1 MKKPE
6 LLAPAGNLK
15 KLEIAAMYGADAIYI
30 GGKQFSL
37 RSNASNF
44 SLEDIKNGV
53 AFAKQYNTKIYVV
66 VNIIF
71 HNDDLEGLKEY
82 LQDLES
88 AGVAGI
94 ICADLIVIDYIK
106 QYAPSL
112 EIHVSTQ
119 QSLTN
124 HQAIKYYENLGVD
137 RVVLAREVSYSELQS
152 IRTNTSL
159 EIEYFVH
166 GAMCV
171 SYSGRCMLSNYY
183 SKRDSNRGGCSQSC
197 RWNYNLLKEDE
208 NDKLT
213 NITKEETPFT
223 MSSKDL
229 SLSENLP
236 QLIDLGID
244 SFKIEGRMKSIY
256 YLATI
261 ISSYRKII
269 DDYLAKKSEFIY
281 NESYS
286 KDLQAAANRSVSTG
300 FFNDD
305 MAYDKQ
311 LYQNRQEHPTKEFVG
326 YVLDY
331 NEELQLIK
339 VEQRNYFA
347 IGDKVQIFAPNQ
359 DKHDLVVAK
368 MYDRDMNEIDV
379 ARHPQEMIYL
389 ECEQKI
395 QEHSMIR
402 KVI

>member
-44 SLEDIKNGV
+44 SLEDIKHGV
-53 AFAKQYNTKIYVV
+53 EFAKRYNTKIYVV

-71 HNDDLEGLKEY
+71 HNDDLTGLKEY
-82 LQDLES
+82 LQNLES
-88 AGVAGI
+88 IGVTGI

-124 HQAIKYYENLGVD
+124 HQAIKYYEKLGVN
-137 RVVLAREVSYSELQS
+137 RVVLAREVSYSELQK
-152 IRTNTSL
+152 IRQNTSL

-171 SYSGRCMLSNYY
+171 AYSGRCMLSNYY

-197 RWNYNLLKEDE
+197 RWNYRLLKEDE
-208 NDKLT
+208 ADNLT
-213 NITKEETPFT
+213 NIADRETPFT

-261 ISSYRKII
+261 ISTYRKII

-305 MAYDKQ
+305 MAFDKQ
-311 LYQNRQEHPTKEFVG
+311 LYQNRQEHPTKEFIG

-347 IGDKVQIFAPNQ
+347 VGDKVQIFAPNQ

-389 ECEQKI
+389 ECKQKI

>member
-37 RSNASNF
+37 RSSAANF
-44 SLEDIKNGV
+44 SLDDIKTGV
-53 AFAKQYNTKIYVV
+53 AFARNYGTKVYVV

-71 HNDDLEGLKEY
+71 HNDDLGGLGEY
-82 LQDLES
+82 LQALE
-88 AGVAGI
+88 AIGVAGI
-94 ICADLIVIDYIK
+94 ICADLIVIDHIK
-106 QYAPSL
+106 RYAPQL

-119 QSLTN
+119 QSVTN
-124 HQAIKYYENLGVD
+124 QYAIKYYEELGVN
-137 RVVLAREVSYSELQS
+137 RVVLGREVSYRELQT
-152 IRTNTSL
+152 IKKHTNVEL
-159 EIEYFVH
+159 EYFVH

-171 SYSGRCMLSNYY
+171 AYSGRCMLSNYY

-197 RWNYNLLKEDE
+197 RWNYRLLQEDDNE
-208 NDKLT
+208 VHDLT
-213 NITKEETPFT
+213 HSQTPFT

-229 SLSENLP
+229 SLSEDIP
-236 QLIDLGID
+236 KLIDLGID

-261 ISSYRKII
+261 ISTYRNII
-269 DDYLAKKSEFIY
+269 DDYLENKADFIY
-281 NESYS
+281 NDSYDN
-286 KDLQAAANRSVSTG
+286 DLKAAANRAVATG

-305 MAYDKQ
+305 MSFDKQ
-311 LYQNRQEHPTKEFVG
+311 LYQNRDEHPTKEFVG

-331 NEELQLIK
+331 NEDLHLLK

-347 IGDKVQIFAPNQ
+347 IGDELKIFSPNQ
-359 DKHDLVVAK
+359 HKHNLIVNK
-368 MYDRDMNEIDV
+368 MYDSNMDEIDV
-379 ARHPQEMIYL
+379 ARHPQEIIYL
-389 ECEQKI
+389 ESKQKI
-395 QEHSMIR
+395 QKHSMIR